1 MLYILKNTTYY
12 LKIVINN
19 VQTKTVNII
28 ASLNLKLRLWI
39 YPNEEK
45 LSLPLYFMIVFMS
58 KNIVWFDNFQ
68 S

>member
-1 MLYILKNTTYY
+1 M
-12 LKIVINN
+12 
-19 VQTKTVNII
+19 NII

-68 S
+68 L

>member
-1 MLYILKNTTYY
+1 M
-12 LKIVINN
+12 
-19 VQTKTVNII
+19 NII

-45 LSLPLYFMIVFMS
+45 LSLPSYFMIVFMS
-58 KNIVWFDNFQ
+58 ENIVWFDNFQ